1 MRLCCKFDGPKEKQA
16 NKGKDLPWEKWF
28 EYLAEKFIIS
38 LSSRKLASCC
48 AKDLT
53 WRRFYLFMPREDWNG
68 GLAAEARAPK
78 ESKMAESGTG
88 EVDAETFN
96 LKIID
101 EKRIET
107 VRVFVSLKILYLS
120 LLSIP
125 LYLSLLSVPYKFRKV
140 SRMFWTCLDLN
151 LTSRSV
157 VVLL

>member
-1 MRLCCKFDGPKEKQA
+1 
-16 NKGKDLPWEKWF
+16 
-28 EYLAEKFIIS
+28 
-38 LSSRKLASCC
+38 
-48 AKDLT
+48 
-53 WRRFYLFMPREDWNG
+53 
-68 GLAAEARAPK
+68 
-78 ESKMAESGTG
+78 MAESGTG

-140 SRMFWTCLDLN
+140 SRMFWTFLDLN